1 MGYMG
6 YGEYRGYG
14 LWEYRGYGLWVMG
27 SMGSIRVMGG
37 TTHEPKFNHLL
48 LQSDTNLTEL

>member
-1 MGYMG
+1 MGYG
-6 YGEYRGYG
+6 EYGEYRGYG
-14 LWEYRGYGLWVMG
+14 SIGVMG
-27 SMGSIRVMGG
+27 YMGYGG